1 MIGYVTELELTN
13 YADARGITLNQ
24 SEDVLLTKSL
34 DWVELQTYKGSK
46 TDASQPLLWPRK
58 GVFVDG
64 VELDSATVPTLV
76 KELQMRMAID
86 IDQGNDPSSTR
97 EQAIQQETVVGAV
110 SVTYQSGSA
119 TATLSRQVQAIMAK
133 LGGGLGAFQFS
144 VSRG

>member
-1 MIGYVTELELTN
+1 MIGYATELELTN
-13 YADARGITLNQ
+13 YADARGITLA
-24 SEDVLLTKSL
+24 SSGSVLLTQAL

-46 TDASQPLLWPRK
+46 TESTQVLQWPRK

-86 IDQGNDPSSTR
+86 IDQGNDPNSTR

-119 TATLSRQVQAIMAK
+119 TATLSRQVQAIMSK
-133 LGGGLGAFQFS
+133 LGGGLSAFQFS